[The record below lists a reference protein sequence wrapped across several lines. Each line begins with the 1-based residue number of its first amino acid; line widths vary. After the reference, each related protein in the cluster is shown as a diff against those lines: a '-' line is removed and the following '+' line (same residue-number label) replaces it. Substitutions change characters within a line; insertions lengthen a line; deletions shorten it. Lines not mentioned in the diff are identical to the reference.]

1 MTNINDVL
9 DFWFAPDSR
18 PDHRDP
24 GGRDLERWFAP
35 DPAFDDAI
43 RKHFA
48 DALERAVRG
57 ELDGW
62 AETAEGALA
71 LTVLLDQFPRNMF
84 RGQARAFAADGK
96 ALAVARQALARGFDQ
111 AVPAMWRKFFYLPFE
126 HAEDGEAQARSVA
139 LFRGSGDARGL
150 RYAEMH
156 KEIIDRFGR
165 FPHRNR
171 ILGRASTPEE
181 EAWLAAGG
189 ETFGT
194 KA

>member
-126 HAEDGEAQARSVA
+126 HAEDGEAQARCVA
-139 LFRGSGDARGL
+139 LFRGSDDPRGL

-165 FPHRNR
+165 FPHRNA

-181 EAWLAAGG
+181 QAWLAAGG

>member
-1 MTNINDVL
+1 MTSVNDVL

-18 PDHRDP
+18 PDQSNP
-24 GGRDLERWFAP
+24 GGRDLEAWFVP

-43 RKHFA
+43 RRHFTA
-48 DALERAVRG
+48 AWERALRG

-62 AETAEGALA
+62 AQAAEGALA
-71 LTVLLDQFPRNMF
+71 LIVLLDQFPRNMF

-96 ALAVARQALARGFDQ
+96 AVAVAREALARGFDQ
-111 AVPAMWRKFFYLPFE
+111 AVAPAWRKFFYLPFE
-126 HAEDGEAQARSVA
+126 HAEDSAAQARSVA
-139 LFRGSGDARGL
+139 LVRATGEAQAI

-156 KEIIDRFGR
+156 QEIIARFGR
-165 FPHRNR
+165 FPHRNA
-171 ILGRASTPEE
+171 ILGRKSTPEE

-194 KA
+194 KV

>member
-1 MTNINDVL
+1 VTNINDIL
-9 DFWFAPDSR
+9 DFWFAPESR
-18 PDHRDP
+18 PDHAHP
-24 GGRDLERWFAP
+24 GGRDIQRWFAP
-35 DPAFDDAI
+35 DPSFDDAI

-48 DALERAVRG
+48 DTLERAVRG

-111 AVPAMWRKFFYLPFE
+111 VVPAMWRKFFYLPFE
-126 HAEDGEAQARSVA
+126 HAEDGEAQARCVA
-139 LFRGSGDARGL
+139 LFRGSDDPRGL

-165 FPHRNR
+165 FPHRNA

-181 EAWLAAGG
+181 QAWLAAGG

>member
-1 MTNINDVL
+1 MTNINDIL
-9 DFWFAPDSR
+9 GFWFAPDSR
-18 PDHRDP
+18 PDHLHP
-24 GGRDLERWFAP
+24 GGRDLEQWFAP

-62 AETAEGALA
+62 ADTAEGALA

-111 AVPAMWRKFFYLPFE
+111 VVPAMWRKFFYLPLE

-139 LFRGSGDARGL
+139 LFRGTDDPRGV

-165 FPHRNR
+165 FPHRNA

-181 EAWLAAGG
+181 QAWLAAGG

>member
-1 MTNINDVL
+1 MTTINDIL

>member
-84 RGQARAFAADGK
+84 RGQARAR
-96 ALAVARQALARGFDQ
+96 AVMCE
-111 AVPAMWRKFFYLPFE
+111 P
-126 HAEDGEAQARSVA
+126 
-139 LFRGSGDARGL
+139 
-150 RYAEMH
+150 
-156 KEIIDRFGR
+156 
-165 FPHRNR
+165 
-171 ILGRASTPEE
+171 T
-181 EAWLAAGG
+181 
-189 ETFGT
+189 
-194 KA
+194 

>member
-1 MTNINDVL
+1 VTNITDIL

-43 RKHFA
+43 RTHFTA
-48 DALERAVRG
+48 ALERAVRG

-96 ALAVARQALARGFDQ
+96 ALAVARLALARGFDQ
-111 AVPAMWRKFFYLPFE
+111 VVPAMWRKFFYLPFE

-139 LFRGSGDARGL
+139 LFRGSGDSRGL

-156 KEIIDRFGR
+156 REIIDRFGR
-165 FPHRNR
+165 FPHRNP

-181 EAWLAAGG
+181 QAWLAAGG

>member
-1 MTNINDVL
+1 MTTINDIL

-48 DALERAVRG
+48 DALERAVRS